1 MAAEPGEN
9 QAEVLGLLDA
19 APDGVLVVDAEGI
32 VVWANRAAHEVFSPR
47 GGALTGRAL
56 GRPVVTGVP
65 QRIEVIDSWGSFRA
79 AEMVA
84 SQVPLGDGAMY
95 VISLRDLT
103 RHDQQHHGSKARISN
118 E

>member
-47 GGALTGRAL
+47 GGALTGRSL

-65 QRIEVIDSWGSFRA
+65 QRIEVIDSWGSSGPRRW
-79 AEMVA
+79 
-84 SQVPLGDGAMY
+84 SP
-95 VISLRDLT
+95 
-103 RHDQQHHGSKARISN
+103 ARSRWGTVRCTSSACAT
-118 E
+118 